1 MQPHVIFDKSF
12 LQRLKQHQLEEL
24 TLWFRPVCVPT
35 LLSEIIADLEKPA
48 NPGHDSADI
57 VKAFAR
63 KMRGAPGFTACSWR
77 ALAIGELWGQ
87 VVPMNGF
94 TVPVG
99 GRYVRSSSKG
109 VMYDGTAEQAE
120 WGRLA
125 SGAFTDDEREIAMD
139 WRREIDAI
147 DLGAIATSVRPFVE
161 NFLRRP
167 SSFEEMLSRIDAVMD
182 DPNTDSQLEVLKI
195 VLSIINA
202 PAEDQNHAFGT
213 LLAKPGK
220 TLSSW
225 APYAA
230 SVARL
235 ALATNCGIA
244 RSFVGGATSQIDLQY
259 LYYAPFCAAFV
270 SADNLQRTLWPAVT
284 SSATFLW
291 GLALHEELEERAKI
305 RAGMSIEEWAA
316 YRQPHGW
323 HPPPHANSLINDVYR
338 SAGVPEGPI
347 PPSEAKR
354 VSDLDPATQRMLNEF
369 LVSVGRK
376 PYE

>member
-24 TLWFRPVCVPT
+24 TLWFRPVCVPI

-48 NPGHDSADI
+48 DPGRVSADI
-57 VKAFAR
+57 VRAFAR

-77 ALAIGELWGQ
+77 ALAIGELRGEA
-87 VVPMNGF
+87 VTMNGF

-99 GRYVRSSSKG
+99 GRYVKTSSKG
-109 VMYDGTAEQAE
+109 VMYDATAEQAE

-125 SGAFTDDEREIAMD
+125 SGAFTDDERRIATD
-139 WRREIDAI
+139 WRREINAI
-147 DLGAIATSVRPFVE
+147 DLAAIATSVGPFVE
-161 NFLRRP
+161 IFLRRP
-167 SSFEEMLSRIDAVMD
+167 SSFEEMLSRIDAVMY
-182 DPNTDSQLEVLKI
+182 DPNTDGQLEVLKI
-195 VLSIINA
+195 ALSIVNA
-202 PAEDQNHAFGT
+202 QAQDQNHAFET
-213 LLAKPGK
+213 LLAKPGT

-230 SVARL
+230 SVVRL

-244 RSFVGGATSQIDLQY
+244 RGFVGGVTSQIDLQY
-259 LYYAPFCAAFV
+259 LYYAPFCAAFA
-270 SADNLQRTLWPAVT
+270 SADKLQRTLWPAAT

-291 GLALHEELEERAKI
+291 GLSLQAELEERAGI

-323 HPPPHANSLINDVYR
+323 HPPPLATSLINDVYR
-338 SAGVPEGPI
+338 SAGVPEGPL
-347 PPSEAKR
+347 PPTEATR
-354 VSDLDPATQRMLNEF
+354 VSDLDPETQRMLNEF

-376 PYE
+376 THE